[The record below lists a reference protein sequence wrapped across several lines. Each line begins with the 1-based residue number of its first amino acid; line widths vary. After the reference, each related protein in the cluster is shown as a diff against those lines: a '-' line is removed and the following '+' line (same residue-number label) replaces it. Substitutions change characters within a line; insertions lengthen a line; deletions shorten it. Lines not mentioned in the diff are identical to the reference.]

1 MAIVA
6 LFLMLTASEP
16 MLPTSNPLKIVMIWA
31 LRGYKKI
38 ISPAQGR
45 QICNF
50 SPSCS
55 QFTRLSIEQ
64 YGPVWG
70 TVMGADRLLR
80 CNSFAP
86 TYLDR
91 FYFGEVE
98 SRIYDPPADHFLLR
112 YDHHIMHEPPDG
124 PPR

>member
-1 MAIVA
+1 MGIVA
-6 LFLMLTASEP
+6 LLFLFGTADL
-16 MLPTSNPLKIVMIWA
+16 LPRTSNPLKITMTWA
-31 LRGYKKI
+31 LRGYKKV

-64 YGPVWG
+64 YGPFWG
-70 TVMGADRLLR
+70 TIMGADRLLR

-86 TYLDR
+86 TYVDR
-91 FYFGEVE
+91 FYSGTAEN
-98 SRIYDPPADHFLLR
+98 RIYDPPSDHFLLR
-112 YDHHIMHEPPDG
+112 YDHHILHSLPNDTA
-124 PPR
+124 R